1 MAWSIAQYLGEL
13 VCNKISHG
21 NLLCL
26 DMTLCTQNDV
36 SKCDAL
42 KPNGFPAAWNFEQ
55 HLRHLSEWLRENDV
69 PKPPNLR
76 TCTPYIINGS
86 CVKDLTSHTES
97 IRPTLCNHSLDAGTW
112 VLFEF
117 APLVF
122 FNLISPVYHP
132 KPNIHNLALIDLILF
147 MAMLYWALVFYNS
160 FPALKGARISKDT
173 LKDAFENGKKGNW
186 SC

>member
-1 MAWSIAQYLGEL
+1 MATCYAWTW
-13 VCNKISHG
+13 
-21 NLLCL
+21 LCGPKWCFK
-26 DMTLCTQNDV
+26 MRCP
-36 SKCDAL
+36 

-55 HLRHLSEWLRENDV
+55 HLRHWSEWLRENDV

-76 TCTPYIINGS
+76 ACTPYLISGS

-97 IRPTLCNHSLDAGTW
+97 IRPTLCNHSPCAGTW

-117 APLVF
+117 APSVF

-132 KPNIHNLALIDLILF
+132 KPTIQNRHWLIWFFVCRCSTELLF
-147 MAMLYWALVFYNS
+147 FYNS

-173 LKDAFENGKKGNW
+173 FKDVFENGKKGNW